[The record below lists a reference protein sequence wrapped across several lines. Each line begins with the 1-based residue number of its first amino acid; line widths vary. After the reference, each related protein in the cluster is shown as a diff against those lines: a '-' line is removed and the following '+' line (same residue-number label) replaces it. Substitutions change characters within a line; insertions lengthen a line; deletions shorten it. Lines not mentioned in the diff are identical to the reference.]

1 MMGGAL
7 AFSLYALAG
16 VVCGLA
22 AIAIGRT
29 GSHRRPDRTASVIA
43 LALTAFWCGSAAEL
57 GTHHSASQGLESLRN
72 LAWIAALYRLFA
84 IDGRDRASASVR
96 IVLLALAFVE
106 LLQFPLLVLRF
117 DDLVEGSA
125 ARTAALLRVLL
136 TTGALFLVHDLV
148 AKAEP
153 TTRRTIAWSAG
164 GLVIWWGL
172 ALNFHVAL
180 LLAANAAGALAAMR
194 PLAILALAL
203 AVAIGFA
210 RNAANLRLRP
220 SRTVMMKT
228 VALAASG
235 ACLFVALFVS
245 RRLLAVPDDL
255 VSLAQMVLLIAAT
268 VGAMWWLPSHSLRR
282 RARVLVLKHLFRH
295 RYDYRGE
302 WIRFT
307 ETIGREQGAGLALKQ
322 RAIQALADITDS
334 PAGLLLTPDEDGTLG
349 LEAEWN
355 WPDTAVTNAAAPRA
369 LSRIMEKTGFILDF
383 DEARRGI
390 SHSGEAEHVPDWLMD
405 DLRAWAGIPLVLRG
419 RLVGLV
425 VLARPA
431 LDRRL
436 DWEDFDL
443 LGIAA
448 HQVASY
454 LAEQAGQEALEEAGR
469 FDEFNRRIAFVMH
482 DVKNLSSQMALL
494 VRNAERH
501 ADNPEFRKDMLTTLR
516 NSTDKLGALV
526 ARLGRYGAV
535 GASGSERVDL
545 AKIAHAVAQ
554 RLRPQHEIHFADNG
568 PCPVIGDAHALD
580 QAIAHLAQNAVDAS
594 GPGAPV
600 RIEVRNDGVRCTVS
614 IADAGEGM
622 SALFVRNDLFR
633 PFVST
638 KAGGFGIGAHEAK
651 AAVRAMGGRLEV
663 ESREGLG
670 TRFTMDFP
678 IAGLDTL
685 LTKSERLREDAA

>member
-1 MMGGAL
+1 MGEAL

-43 LALTAFWCGSAAEL
+43 LMLTALWCGSAAAL
-57 GTHHSASQGLESLRN
+57 GSTHGVSQGFEILRN
-72 LAWIAALYRLFA
+72 LGWIAVLYRLFA

-96 IVLLALAFVE
+96 IVIFALAFVE
-106 LLQFPLLVLRF
+106 LLQVPLLVLRY
-117 DDLVEGSA
+117 DDLVIGSA

-136 TTGALFLVHDLV
+136 ATGALFLLHDLV
-148 AKAEP
+148 AKAESKA
-153 TTRRTIAWSAG
+153 RRTIAWSAG

-172 ALNFHVAL
+172 ALNYHVAL
-180 LLAANAAGALAAMR
+180 LLAANAVGVLEAMR
-194 PLAILALAL
+194 PLAILALSL
-203 AVAIGFA
+203 AVAVGFV
-210 RNAANLRLRP
+210 RNAADLRLRP
-220 SRTVMMKT
+220 SRAMMMKI
-228 VALAASG
+228 VALATSG
-235 ACLFVALFVS
+235 ACLFVAFYVS
-245 RRLLAVPDDL
+245 QRLLAVPDDL
-255 VSLAQMVLLIAAT
+255 VRLAQAVLLIGAT
-268 VGAMWWLPSHSLRR
+268 VCAVWWLPSQSLRR

-307 ETIGREQGAGLALKQ
+307 ETIGRNQGAGLALKQ
-322 RAIQALADITDS
+322 RAIQALADIADS
-334 PAGLLLTPDEDGTLG
+334 PAGLLLTPDEDGVLG
-349 LEAEWN
+349 LEADWN
-355 WPDTAVTNAAAPRA
+355 WPDGGVTSRAAPRT

-383 DEARRGI
+383 DEARRGV
-390 SHSGEAEHVPDWLMD
+390 SHGGEAEHVPDWLMA

-425 VLARPA
+425 ILARPV

-469 FDEFNRRIAFVMH
+469 FDDFNRRIAFVMH

-535 GASGSERVDL
+535 GARGSERVDL
-545 AKIAHAVAQ
+545 AKIAQTVAQ
-554 RLRPQHEIHFADNG
+554 RLRPQHDIHFADNG
-568 PCPVIGDAHALD
+568 PCPVIGDADALD

-594 GPGAPV
+594 EPGVPV
-600 RIEVRNDGVRCTVS
+600 TIEARNDGLRCMVS

-622 SALFVRNDLFR
+622 SAHFIRNDLFR

-663 ESREGLG
+663 ESRQGLG

-678 IAGLDTL
+678 IAGLDSL
-685 LTKSERLREDAA
+685 LNEAERLHEDAA

>member
-1 MMGGAL
+1 MGGAI
-7 AFSLYALAG
+7 AFALYALAG

-22 AIAIGRT
+22 AISVVRT
-29 GSHRRPDRTASVIA
+29 GSHRRPDRVASIIA
-43 LALTAFWCGSAAEL
+43 LALTALWCGAAAEL
-57 GTHHSASQGLESLRN
+57 GTAHAVSQGLEIPRN

-84 IDGRDRASASVR
+84 IDGRDRASVSVR
-96 IVLLALAFVE
+96 ALIFALAFVE
-106 LLQFPLLVLRF
+106 LLQVPLVALRF
-117 DDLVEGSA
+117 DVLVEGST

-136 TTGALFLVHDLV
+136 VMGALFLLHDLV

-153 TTRRTIAWSAG
+153 KIRRIVAWSAG

-172 ALNFHVAL
+172 SLNYHVAL
-180 LLAANAAGALAAMR
+180 LLAPGAVGALEAMR

-203 AVAIGFA
+203 AVATGFA
-210 RNAANLRLRP
+210 RNAAHLHLRP
-220 SRTVMMKT
+220 SRAVMIRIL
-228 VALAASG
+228 ALAASG
-235 ACLFVALFVS
+235 ACLFAVLFVAQ
-245 RRLLAVPDDL
+245 RLLAVPNDL
-255 VSLAQMVLLIAAT
+255 ASLAKVVCLIAIVA
-268 VGAMWWLPSHSLRR
+268 GALWWLPSNSLRR
-282 RARVLVLKHLFRH
+282 HTRILVLKHLFRH

-307 ETIGREQGAGLALKQ
+307 ETIGRGQGAGLALKQ
-322 RAIQALADITDS
+322 RAIQALADIVDS
-334 PAGLLLTPDEDGTLG
+334 LAGLLLTPEEDGFLG

-355 WPDTAVTNAAAPRA
+355 WPDSAATNPAAPLA
-369 LSRIMEKTGFILDF
+369 LSRIVEKTGFILDF

-390 SHSGEAEHVPDWLMD
+390 SHGGEAEHVPDWLMAD
-405 DLRAWAGIPLVLRG
+405 PRVWAGIPLVLRG

-425 VLARPA
+425 VLARPIV
-431 LDRRL
+431 DRRL

-448 HQVASY
+448 RQVASY
-454 LAEQAGQEALEEAGR
+454 LAEQAGQEALEEIGR

-482 DVKNLSSQMALL
+482 DVKNLSSQMGLL

-535 GASGSERVDL
+535 AAYGSERVDL
-545 AKIAHAVAQ
+545 ARIAGGVAQ
-554 RLRPQHEIHFADNG
+554 RLRPQHDIHFSDNG
-568 PCPVIGDAHALD
+568 PCPVMGDADALD

-594 GPGAPV
+594 GAGAPV
-600 RIEVRNDGVRCTVS
+600 RIETHNDGLRCTVS
-614 IADAGEGM
+614 ITDAGEGM
-622 SALFVRNDLFR
+622 SAHFVRHELFR

-638 KAGGFGIGAHEAK
+638 KAGGFGIGAHEAN

-685 LTKSERLREDAA
+685 LSEAERLREDAA

>member
-7 AFSLYALAG
+7 AISLYALAG

-29 GSHRRPDRTASVIA
+29 GSHRRPDRTTSIIA
-43 LALTAFWCGSAAEL
+43 LGLTALWCGAAAAL
-57 GTHHSASQGLESLRN
+57 GPTRDVSQGLEILRN

-84 IDGRDRASASVR
+84 IDGRDRASAPVR
-96 IVLLALAFVE
+96 IVIFALAFVE
-106 LLQFPLLVLRF
+106 LLQFPLLVLRS

-136 TTGALFLVHDLV
+136 ATGALFLVHDLV

-153 TTRRTIAWSAG
+153 KTRRTIAWSAG

-172 ALNFHVAL
+172 ALNYHVAL
-180 LLAANAAGALAAMR
+180 LLAANAADAIAAIR
-194 PLAILALAL
+194 PLAVLALAL

-220 SRTVMMKT
+220 SRIVMVKI
-228 VALAASG
+228 VALAVSG
-235 ACLFVALFVS
+235 ACLFVVFSLAQ
-245 RRLLAVPDDL
+245 RLLAVPDDL
-255 VSLAQMVLLIAAT
+255 VSLVQMVLLIAAI
-268 VGAMWWLPSHSLRR
+268 VCAVWWLPPQSLLR

-302 WIRFT
+302 WLRFT

-334 PAGLLLTPDEDGTLG
+334 PAGLLLTPDEDGNLG
-349 LEAEWN
+349 LEADWK
-355 WPDTAVTNAAAPRA
+355 WPDSGATNPAAPQA
-369 LSRIMEKTGFILDF
+369 LARILEKTGFILDL

-390 SHSGEAEHVPDWLMD
+390 SHGGEAEHVPDWLMAD
-405 DLRAWAGIPLVLRG
+405 RHAWAGIPLVLRG

-425 VLARPA
+425 VLTRPL

-448 HQVASY
+448 RQVASY
-454 LAEQAGQEALEEAGR
+454 LAEQAGQEALKEAGR

-526 ARLGRYGAV
+526 ARLGRYGAN

-554 RLRPQHEIHFADNG
+554 RLRPQHDIHFANNG
-568 PCPVIGDAHALD
+568 PCPVIGDADALD

-600 RIEVRNDGVRCTVS
+600 RIEARNDGLRCTVS

-622 SALFVRNDLFR
+622 SAHFVRNDLFR

-638 KAGGFGIGAHEAK
+638 KSGGFGIGAHEAK
-651 AAVRAMGGRLEV
+651 ATVRAMGGRLEV

-670 TRFTMDFP
+670 TRFTMNFP

-685 LTKSERLREDAA
+685 LSEAERLREDAA